1 MIAVAAQP
9 STAPRRPSVKWP
21 IARGL
26 VTISIISAISGA
38 ASTPL
43 ITALQ

>member
-1 MIAVAAQP
+1 MTPVAAQP
-9 STAPRRPSVKWP
+9 STAPRRDSVKCP

-26 VTISIISAISGA
+26 VTMSIISAIKGA
-38 ASTPL
+38 ARMPL